1 MSYEYKLPSLGD
13 GVTGQV
19 TEILVK
25 VGDQIEEEDTL
36 MIVSTDKVDAEMPS
50 DVAGTVEEILVNVGD
65 EVKEGDLLVK
75 INAGGESSD
84 DTDKA
89 QETSKQEEK
98 PEESTPSKEET
109 KADSTQKETPK
120 EEEKTVNQP
129 QQVGGDAN
137 YRMSPL
143 ARKIARELGID
154 SATLKPSDGNRIK
167 AEDVLQAAKSKQDE
181 LEKAAK
187 KSASTGGGG
196 VAFQPLPN
204 FEKFGK
210 VERKAMSRINEVTAV
225 NMHYSFS
232 VIPHAWIS
240 EKADITDIEAMR
252 QQYKGSIKAKGGSLT
267 ITAIL
272 VKAIAVVLRKMPQFN
287 ASIDMESKELVF
299 KDYINIG
306 VAVDTPRGLLV
317 PVIRDVDRKGLT
329 EISIELSELSKRTRE
344 GKNKITDMER
354 GSGNFSISNI
364 GGIGGTDLKPIVN
377 SPEVAILGVTASK
390 MEPVWNGSEF
400 IPRLMMPMHIGF
412 DHRVINGADAI
423 RFLVELKNIMEDPF
437 LGWF

>member
-19 TEILVK
+19 TEILVS
-25 VGDQIEEEDTL
+25 VGDTIEEEDTL

-50 DVAGTVEEILVNVGD
+50 DVAGTIEEILVSVGD

-75 INAGGESSD
+75 INAGGESSSD
-84 DTDKA
+84 SDKA
-89 QETSKQEEK
+89 QETPKKEEK
-98 PEESTPSKEET
+98 TAEPTPAKEEAKT
-109 KADSTQKETPK
+109 EAPK
-120 EEEKTVNQP
+120 EEEKQATSTQT
-129 QQVGGDAN
+129 GGETN

-143 ARKIARELGID
+143 ARKIARELGVNV
-154 SATLKPSDGNRIK
+154 ANLKPSDGNRIK

-187 KSASTGGGG
+187 APASGGG
-196 VAFQPLPN
+196 VAIQPLPN

-210 VERKAMSRINEVTAV
+210 VERKAMSRITEVTAT
-225 NMHYSFS
+225 NMQYSFS
-232 VIPHAWIS
+232 TIPHAWIS

-344 GKNKITDMER
+344 GKNKLTDMER

-377 SPEVAILGVTASK
+377 SPEVAILGVTASL
-390 MEPVWNGSEF
+390 MEPRWNGTEF
-400 IPRLMMPMHIGF
+400 VPRLMMPMHIGF

>member
-1 MSYEYKLPSLGD
+1 MAYEYKLPSLGD

-25 VGDQIEEEDTL
+25 VGDKVEEEDTL

-50 DVAGTVEEILVNVGD
+50 DVEGVITEILVSVGD
-65 EVKEGDLLVK
+65 DVKEGDLLIRIDAK
-75 INAGGESSD
+75 GGEASSTPD
-84 DTDKA
+84 ESESKA
-89 QETSKQEEK
+89 EKVEEK
-98 PEESTPSKEET
+98 AAEKEVVTVSETPKKEET
-109 KADSTQKETPK
+109 KQ
-120 EEEKTVNQP
+120 
-129 QQVGGDAN
+129 AN
-137 YRMSPL
+137 VPVTASSNGSAKYRMSPL
-143 ARKIARELGID
+143 ARKIARELEID
-154 SATLKPSDGNRIK
+154 TGSLTPSAGSRIK
-167 AEDVLQAAKSKQDE
+167 AEDVLQAAKAKQE
-181 LEKAAK
+181 QAAK
-187 KSASTGGGG
+187 TAAPIGGG
-196 VAFQPLPN
+196 VVHQPLPN

-210 VERKAMSRINEVTAV
+210 VERQAMTRINQVTAA
-225 NMHYSFS
+225 NMHHSWS

-240 EKADITDIEAMR
+240 EKADITEMEALR
-252 QQYKGSIKAKGGSLT
+252 QKYKGQIKAEGGSLT

-272 VKAIAVVLRKMPQFN
+272 VKAVAVVLRKMPQFN
-287 ASIDMESKELVF
+287 ASIDMESQELVF

-317 PVIRDVDRKGLT
+317 PVIRNVERKGLR
-329 EISIELSELSKRTRE
+329 EIALELKELSTRTRE
-344 GKNKITDMER
+344 GKSKLTDMER

-377 SPEVAILGVTASK
+377 SPEVAILGITSSN

-400 IPRLMMPMHIGF
+400 VPRLMMPMHIGF

-423 RFLVELKNIMEDPF
+423 RFLVELKKIMEDPF

>member
-19 TEILVK
+19 TEILVS
-25 VGDQIEEEDTL
+25 VGDQVEEEETL

-50 DVAGTVEEILVNVGD
+50 DVAGTIEEILVSVGD

-75 INAGGESSD
+75 INTGGESSD
-84 DTDKA
+84 DSDKA
-89 QETSKQEEK
+89 KETPKQEEK
-98 PEESTPSKEET
+98 PAESESATPAKEEAKT
-109 KADSTQKETPK
+109 ETPK
-120 EEEKTVNQP
+120 EESKPTAQP
-129 QQVGGDAN
+129 QQTGGDAN
-137 YRMSPL
+137 FRMSPL
-143 ARKIARELGID
+143 ARKIARELGVD
-154 SATLKPSDGNRIK
+154 ASTLRPSDGNRIK

-187 KSASTGGGG
+187 APASSGGG
-196 VAFQPLPN
+196 VAIQPLPN

-210 VERKAMSRINEVTAV
+210 VERKAMSRINAVTAD

-272 VKAIAVVLRKMPQFN
+272 VKAVAVVLRKMPQFN
-287 ASIDMESKELVF
+287 ASIDMEAKELVF

-306 VAVDTPRGLLV
+306 VAVDTERGLLV

-329 EISIELSELSKRTRE
+329 EISIELSEMSKRTRE
-344 GKNKITDMER
+344 GKNNLTDMER

-377 SPEVAILGVTASK
+377 SPEVAILGITASQ

-400 IPRLMMPMHIGF
+400 VPRLMMPMHIGF

-423 RFLVELKNIMEDPF
+423 RFLVELKNILEDPF

>member
-13 GVTGQV
+13 GVTGLV

-25 VGDQIEEEDTL
+25 VGDTIEEEDIL
-36 MIVSTDKVDAEMPS
+36 MIISTDKVDAEMPS
-50 DVAGTVEEILVNVGD
+50 DVAGTIEAILVSEGD
-65 EVKEGDLLVK
+65 EVKEGHLLVK
-75 INAGGESSD
+75 IATGAGGDEPAPVVEEAPAA
-84 DTDKA
+84 KV
-89 QETSKQEEK
+89 EEK
-98 PEESTPSKEET
+98 PVAPAPVAEVTEIKEEV
-109 KADSTQKETPK
+109 AAPS
-120 EEEKTVNQP
+120 
-129 QQVGGDAN
+129 GSGD

-143 ARKIARELGID
+143 ARKIARELNID
-154 SATLKPSDGNRIK
+154 TATLKPSGGSRIK
-167 AEDVLQAAKSKQDE
+167 AEDVLQAAKAKQE
-181 LEKAAK
+181 EAEKAAK
-187 KSASTGGGG
+187 TAASTGGSG
-196 VAFQPLPN
+196 VAYQPLPN

-210 VERKAMSRINEVTAV
+210 VERKAMSRINQVTAE

-232 VIPHAWIS
+232 VVPHAWIS

-287 ASIDMESKELVF
+287 ASIDMESKELIF

-344 GKNKITDMER
+344 GKNKLTDMER

-377 SPEVAILGVTASK
+377 SPEVAILGVTASL
-390 MEPVWNGSEF
+390 MEPRWNGTEF
-400 IPRLMMPMHIGF
+400 VPRLMMPMHIGF

-423 RFLVELKNIMEDPF
+423 RFLVELKKIMEDPF

>member
-25 VGDQIEEEDTL
+25 VGDTIEEEDIL
-36 MIVSTDKVDAEMPS
+36 MIISTDKVDAEMPS
-50 DVAGTVEEILVNVGD
+50 DVSGTVEAIL
-65 EVKEGDLLVK
+65 VKEGDEVNEGHLLMK
-75 INAGGESSD
+75 INTGSGSD
-84 DTDKA
+84 DAPVPAKEEA
-89 QETSKQEEK
+89 PAAKVEEK
-98 PEESTPSKEET
+98 VAVSASAVEVAET
-109 KADSTQKETPK
+109 KEVAAPSL
-120 EEEKTVNQP
+120 N
-129 QQVGGDAN
+129 GSGD

-143 ARKIARELGID
+143 ARKIARELNID
-154 SATLKPSDGNRIK
+154 TATLKPSGNNRIK
-167 AEDVLQAAKSKQDE
+167 AEDVLQAAKAKQE
-181 LEKAAK
+181 QAEKAAK
-187 KSASTGGGG
+187 TAASTGGGG

-210 VERKAMSRINEVTAV
+210 VERKAMSRINQVTAQ

-232 VIPHAWIS
+232 VVPHAWIS
-240 EKADITDIEAMR
+240 EKADITNIEAMR

-287 ASIDMESKELVF
+287 ASIDMEAKELVF

-344 GKNKITDMER
+344 GKNKLTDMER

-364 GGIGGTDLKPIVN
+364 GGIGGTDLKAIVN
-377 SPEVAILGVTASK
+377 SPEVAILGVTASL
-390 MEPVWNGSEF
+390 MEPRWNGTEF
-400 IPRLMMPMHIGF
+400 LPRLMMPMHIGF

-423 RFLVELKNIMEDPF
+423 RFLVELKNILEDPF

>member
-50 DVAGTVEEILVNVGD
+50 DVAGTVEAILVSVGD
-65 EVKEGDLLVK
+65 EVNEGDLLVR
-75 INAGGESSD
+75 INTGGESTA
-84 DTDKA
+84 DTNKA
-89 QETSKQEEK
+89 QETPKQEEK
-98 PEESTPSKEET
+98 PAESAPAKVEAKAETP
-109 KADSTQKETPK
+109 QKETPK
-120 EEEKTVNQP
+120 EEQKPATSP
-129 QQVGGDAN
+129 QQTGGDAN
-137 YRMSPL
+137 FRMSPL
-143 ARKIARELGID
+143 ARKIARELGVD
-154 SATLKPSDGNRIK
+154 AATLKPSDGNRIK
-167 AEDVLQAAKSKQDE
+167 ADDVLQAAKTKQE
-181 LEKAAK
+181 KLEKAAK
-187 KSASTGGGG
+187 APASGGGG
-196 VAFQPLPN
+196 GMAIQPLPN

-210 VERKAMSRINEVTAV
+210 VQRKAMSRINAVTAE

-240 EKADITDIEAMR
+240 EKADITNLEALR
-252 QQYKGSIKAKGGSLT
+252 QQYKDRVKAAGGSLT

-287 ASIDMESKELVF
+287 ASIDMETKELVF

-306 VAVDTPRGLLV
+306 VAVDTDRGLLV

-329 EISIELSELSKRTRE
+329 EISIELSEMSKRTRD
-344 GKNKITDMER
+344 GKNNLTDMER

-377 SPEVAILGVTASK
+377 SPEVAILGITASL
-390 MEPVWNGSEF
+390 MEPRWNGTEF
-400 IPRLMMPMHIGF
+400 LPRLMMPMHIGF

-423 RFLVELKNIMEDPF
+423 RFLVELKNILEDPF

>member
-19 TEILVK
+19 TEILVS
-25 VGDQIEEEDTL
+25 VGDQVEEEETL

-50 DVAGTVEEILVNVGD
+50 DVAGTVEEILVSVGD

-75 INAGGESSD
+75 INTGGESSD
-84 DTDKA
+84 DSDKA
-89 QETSKQEEK
+89 KETPKQEEK
-98 PEESTPSKEET
+98 PAESAAPAKEEAKTEASKEESKPAT
-109 KADSTQKETPK
+109 
-120 EEEKTVNQP
+120 QP
-129 QQVGGDAN
+129 QQTGGDAN

-143 ARKIARELGID
+143 ARKIARELGVD
-154 SATLKPSDGNRIK
+154 ASTLTPSDGNRIK
-167 AEDVLQAAKSKQDE
+167 ADDVLQAAKSKQDE

-187 KSASTGGGG
+187 APASGGGG
-196 VAFQPLPN
+196 VAIQPLPN

-210 VERKAMSRINEVTAV
+210 VERKALSRITQVTAE

-240 EKADITDIEAMR
+240 EKADITNIEAMR
-252 QQYKGSIKAKGGSLT
+252 QQYKGSIKAQGGSLT

-272 VKAIAVVLRKMPQFN
+272 VKAVAVVLRKMPQFN
-287 ASIDMESKELVF
+287 ASIDMEAKELVY

-329 EISIELSELSKRTRE
+329 EISIELSEMSKRTRE
-344 GKNKITDMER
+344 GKNKLTDMER

-377 SPEVAILGVTASK
+377 SPEVAILGITASK

-400 IPRLMMPMHIGF
+400 EPRLMMPMHIGF

-423 RFLVELKNIMEDPF
+423 RFLVELKKIMEDPF

>member
-19 TEILVK
+19 TEILVS

-50 DVAGTVEEILVNVGD
+50 DVAGTIEEILVSVGD

-75 INAGGESSD
+75 INAGGESSS

-89 QETSKQEEK
+89 QETPKKEEK
-98 PEESTPSKEET
+98 PADPTPAKET
-109 KADSTQKETPK
+109 AKTETPK
-120 EEEKTVNQP
+120 EEEKQAASS
-129 QQVGGDAN
+129 QQTGGDTN

-143 ARKIARELGID
+143 ARKIARELGVD
-154 SATLKPSDGNRIK
+154 SSTLKPSDGNRIK
-167 AEDVLQAAKSKQDE
+167 AEDVLQAAKTKQDQ

-187 KSASTGGGG
+187 APASSGGG

-210 VERKAMSRINEVTAV
+210 VERKAMSRINAVTAE

-272 VKAIAVVLRKMPQFN
+272 VKAVAVVLRKMPQFN
-287 ASIDMESKELVF
+287 ASIDMESKELVY

-306 VAVDTPRGLLV
+306 VAVDTDRGLLV

-329 EISIELSELSKRTRE
+329 EISIELSEMSKRTRE
-344 GKNKITDMER
+344 GKNNLTDMER

-377 SPEVAILGVTASK
+377 SPEVAILGVTASV
-390 MEPVWNGSEF
+390 MEPRWNGSEF
-400 IPRLMMPMHIGF
+400 VPRLMMPMHIGF

>member
-19 TEILVK
+19 TEILVS
-25 VGDQIEEEDTL
+25 VGDQVEEEETL

-50 DVAGTVEEILVNVGD
+50 DVAGTIEEILVSVGD
-65 EVKEGDLLVK
+65 DVKEGDLLVK
-75 INAGGESSD
+75 INTGGESSD
-84 DTDKA
+84 DSDKA
-89 QETSKQEEK
+89 KETPKQEEK
-98 PEESTPSKEET
+98 PAESESAAPAKEEAKT
-109 KADSTQKETPK
+109 EAPK
-120 EEEKTVNQP
+120 EESKPTPQP
-129 QQVGGDAN
+129 QQTGGDAN
-137 YRMSPL
+137 FRMSPL
-143 ARKIARELGID
+143 ARKIARELGVD
-154 SATLKPSDGNRIK
+154 ASTLTPSDGNRIK
-167 AEDVLQAAKSKQDE
+167 AEDVLQAAKSKQDQ

-187 KSASTGGGG
+187 ASTGSGGG
-196 VAFQPLPN
+196 VAIQPLPN

-210 VERKAMSRINEVTAV
+210 VERKAMSRINAVTAD

-272 VKAIAVVLRKMPQFN
+272 VKAVAVVLRKMPQFN
-287 ASIDMESKELVF
+287 ASIDMEAKELVF

-306 VAVDTPRGLLV
+306 VAVDTERGLLV

-329 EISIELSELSKRTRE
+329 EISIELSEMSKRTRE
-344 GKNKITDMER
+344 GKNNLTDMER

-377 SPEVAILGVTASK
+377 SPEVAILGITASQ

-400 IPRLMMPMHIGF
+400 VPRLMMPMHIGF

-423 RFLVELKNIMEDPF
+423 RFLVELKNILEDPF